1 MNGNYIITAIAPQNG
16 KHNLYHDEMRGSIAS
31 VVSAEIDD
39 GAIIRYIPEYDNRPH
54 YVTTSTVKS
63 VEEGDNSLVI
73 ETNNTIYTLQVVT
86 EAEFTSVWDG
96 GFAVATSCKVNMAT
110 KEVFDIEV
118 SAVSADG
125 LDVLDEQYITIDG
138 EKFPVFDEETEDG
151 YWYNG

>member
-1 MNGNYIITAIAPQNG
+1 MSLRQ
-16 KHNLYHDEMRGSIAS
+16 
-31 VVSAEIDD
+31 
-39 GAIIRYIPEYDNRPH
+39 
-54 YVTTSTVKS
+54 TTPST
-63 VEEGDNSLVI
+63 
-73 ETNNTIYTLQVVT
+73 YTLQVVK

-96 GFAVATSCKVNMAT
+96 GILVTTGCKVNMVT

-138 EKFPVFDEETEDG
+138 EKLPVFDEETDDG

>member
-31 VVSAEIDD
+31 VVSAEIGD
-39 GAIIRYIPEYDNRPH
+39 GAVIRYIPEYDNRPH

-110 KEVFDIEV
+110 KEVFRV
-118 SAVSADG
+118 
-125 LDVLDEQYITIDG
+125 Q
-138 EKFPVFDEETEDG
+138 
-151 YWYNG
+151 

>member
-1 MNGNYIITAIAPQNG
+1 MNGNYIIAAIDPQNG
-16 KHNLYHDEMRGSIAS
+16 KHNLYHDEMRGSIAA

-39 GAIIRYIPEYDNRPH
+39 GAVIRYTPEYDNRPH

-63 VEEGDNSLVI
+63 IEESGNALVI
-73 ETNNTIYTLQVVT
+73 ETNNTIYTFQVVK

-96 GFAVATSCKVNMAT
+96 GALVTTSCKVNMAT

-138 EKFPVFDEETEDG
+138 EKFPVFDAETEDG

>member
-1 MNGNYIITAIAPQNG
+1 MNDKCTITAIAPI
-16 KHNLYHDEMRGSIAS
+16 K
-31 VVSAEIDD
+31 
-39 GAIIRYIPEYDNRPH
+39 
-54 YVTTSTVKS
+54 
-63 VEEGDNSLVI
+63 
-73 ETNNTIYTLQVVT
+73 
-86 EAEFTSVWDG
+86 EAEFVSVWDG

-138 EKFPVFDEETEDG
+138 EKFPVSDEETEDG